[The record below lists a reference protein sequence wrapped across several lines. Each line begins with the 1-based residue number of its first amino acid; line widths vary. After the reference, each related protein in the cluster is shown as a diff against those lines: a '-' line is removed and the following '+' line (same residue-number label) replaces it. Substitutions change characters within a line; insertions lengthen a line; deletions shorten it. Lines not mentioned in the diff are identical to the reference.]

1 MQELVIL
8 RKIVLL
14 QIIEQ
19 LAAAACHL
27 QEAAATVKVLAVG
40 AQVLGQMIDASGEER
55 NLDLGRT
62 GVLVVGFV
70 FGDDFWFY
78 YGRHGLMIEFHDCRG
93 F

>member
-19 LAAAACHL
+19 LAAATGHL
-27 QEAAATVKVLAVG
+27 QKATAAMEVLTVG
-40 AQVLGQMIDASGEER
+40 AEMLGQVIDPGGQER
-55 NLDLGRT
+55 NLDFGRT